1 MSGNNEV
8 TSVPLLDVVRDNQP
22 LNEALVEAA
31 ARVIRSGQYVGGPDV
46 QALEQS
52 VAGFCETRYA
62 IGCASGSDALLLAL
76 MAIDL
81 QPGDEVLLPSFTF
94 FATASCVTRLGGVP
108 VFVDIDPLTF
118 NIDVAQIESQITS
131 RTRAIIPVHLF
142 GQCAGMGDILDIATM
157 NSIRVIE
164 DCAQSIGA
172 TWCGRQSGGIGDI
185 GCFSFY
191 PTKNFGGFGDG
202 GVMTTNDADLADRIR
217 LLANHGMRPRY
228 YHQAVGLNSRLDS
241 IQAALLNVKFP
252 KLGEW
257 TVARQA
263 NAAFY
268 QKAFTE
274 AGLGGFLK
282 APVAEP
288 ECAHVWNQF
297 TIRIPGGQR
306 DAVRQKLNEARIGA
320 EIYYPV
326 PLHKQSCFSEFN
338 TNRTT
343 LVETE
348 RASNEVLSL
357 PIFPGLNTAELEYV
371 VDRLQMILCG
381 RESSLRRVA

>member
-1 MSGNNEV
+1 MSGNKEV
-8 TSVPLLDVVRDNQP
+8 VSVPLLDVVRDNES
-22 LNEALVEAA
+22 LNEEFIAAA
-31 ARVIRSGQYVGGPDV
+31 ARVIKSGQYIGGPDV
-46 QALEQS
+46 QALEHS
-52 VAGFCETRYA
+52 LAEFCETRFA

-76 MAIDL
+76 MSIDL
-81 QPGDEVLLPSFTF
+81 KPGDEVLLPSFTF

-108 VFVDIDPLTF
+108 VFIDIDPVTF
-118 NIDVAQIESQITS
+118 NINAGLMESQITS

-142 GQCAGMGDILDIATM
+142 GQCADMTEIMDIAER
-157 NSIRVIE
+157 NSLRVIE

-172 TWCGRQSGGIGDI
+172 TWCGRQSGSIGDI

-202 GVMTTNDADLADRIR
+202 GVMTTNDPDLADRIR

-241 IQAALLNVKFP
+241 IQAALLNVKLP
-252 KLGEW
+252 KLAEW
-257 TVARQA
+257 TAARQA
-263 NAAFY
+263 NATWY
-268 QKAFTE
+268 QKAFSN
-274 AGLGGFLK
+274 AGLDGFLR

-288 ECAHVWNQF
+288 ECGHVWNQF

-306 DAVRQKLNEARIGA
+306 DAVRQKLNEAKIGA
-320 EIYYPV
+320 EIYYPI
-326 PLHKQSCFSEFN
+326 PLHKQTCFAEFN
-338 TNRTT
+338 SDRSP

-357 PIFPGLNTAELEYV
+357 PIFPGLKTAEKTYV
-371 VDRLQMILCG
+371 VDQLQKILCG
-381 RESSLRRVA
+381 KDSAQRRAA